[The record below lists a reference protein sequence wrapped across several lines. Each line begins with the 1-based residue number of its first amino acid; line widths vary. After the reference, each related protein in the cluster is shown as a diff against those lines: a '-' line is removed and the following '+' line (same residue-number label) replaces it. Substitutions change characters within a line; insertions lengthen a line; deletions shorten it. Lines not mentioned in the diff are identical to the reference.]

1 MEEMAGI
8 ESISNQIEVTIV
20 ILEFEE
26 FENDLPRT
34 IQSILDVLPKIHVLV
49 VSQRRPYPPV
59 HFPKGNLWL
68 VIRAGSFVG
77 PKQSAYNIYLYICTH
92 RFSIMYSYYR
102 HNRSKTRLRSLAL
115 GRGGEGRGKWSE
127 RESGGR
133 GEGTASFNV
142 LATTIHFRACKIELS

>member
-68 VIRAGSFVG
+68 VIQEVSLDQNSRH
-77 PKQSAYNIYLYICTH
+77 IIYICTH

-142 LATTIHFRACKIELS
+142 LATTIHFRACKIEQLS